1 VKIVRTSVIAVALV
15 AFASVAQAS
24 DPFYVTLLTRGIS
37 DAQRGDNFRAAKEL
51 RIAAFGLVDDASQ
64 YLRAQV
70 YLAHAYE
77 KMSQRAEATAAVEK
91 ASLAERIS
99 GAYTTTAIDPDTR
112 SAFESLA
119 AKLLRPEQLAMVPA
133 FKGRAKSAAPAPVVA
148 APPRQTVA
156 PQETPKPAPVV
167 TKAPEPVKPAPM
179 PATTTPRQT
188 EAPKPAPVVTKAPEP
203 VKPPAPQETPKPAP
217 VVTKAPEPAQTAPS
231 RPIATPSTQTQQT
244 SPLVSAARH
253 QPSLSGAGVEAA
265 AQISDAQRMLNEGK
279 ILAARQI
286 YLRLAQTEGLPRNT
300 SLDVAKGLNQT
311 SAWRESSATYQKL
324 MPFRSGEELHQ
335 FYEAVNRYELGDVN
349 AARDLMT
356 RALPALPVTR
366 ETSLYKAKILG
377 TQ

>member
-1 VKIVRTSVIAVALV
+1 
-15 AFASVAQAS
+15 
-24 DPFYVTLLTRGIS
+24 
-37 DAQRGDNFRAAKEL
+37 
-51 RIAAFGLVDDASQ
+51 
-64 YLRAQV
+64 
-70 YLAHAYE
+70 
-77 KMSQRAEATAAVEK
+77 
-91 ASLAERIS
+91 
-99 GAYTTTAIDPDTR
+99 
-112 SAFESLA
+112 
-119 AKLLRPEQLAMVPA
+119 
-133 FKGRAKSAAPAPVVA
+133 
-148 APPRQTVA
+148 PRQTVA

-335 FYEAVNRYELGDVN
+335 FY
-349 AARDLMT
+349 
-356 RALPALPVTR
+356 
-366 ETSLYKAKILG
+366 
-377 TQ
+377 